1 LTVKFSA
8 GDVGTISAGSD
19 FDRSTLGL
27 NLTGTGNTLLVHA
40 GNNAVDL
47 TGWSTVG
54 DATVDGLKYA
64 IYNSDTAYLGVSTDA
79 TLVGTAPVIW

>member
-1 LTVKFSA
+1 
-8 GDVGTISAGSD
+8 
-19 FDRSTLGL
+19 L

-64 IYNSDTAYLGVSTDA
+64 IYKSDTAYLGVSTDA
-79 TLVGTAPVIW
+79 TLVGTAPAIW